1 MRLLLVEDDP
11 ALGGAIRDYLTRE
24 AYVVDWA
31 TTLAAARASLSAE
44 HGSVILDLGLPDGD
58 GLALLP
64 LVRRARR
71 AGRRADPH
79 RARPAV
85 GPVRGLDAG
94 ADDYLVK
101 PFDLP
106 ELSARLRAVAR
117 RRAGQSAPL
126 IELGALSIDP
136 AAREVRLDGVLLR
149 LTAHEYALVMAF
161 ARHPRPRAHAAP
173 ARGSD
178 LRARRGRRQQRRRGL
193 RVAAAAQARP
203 RRDQDDPRPGLP
215 VGPPGQGAAPRRT
228 RDARRRRLGHR
239 GAHTQPAGGPD
250 AAVAGRRRRQR
261 LRAAA
266 PHRHQVRRRDARNRR
281 HPDVADPAHRRPA
294 DHRRRDGRHAA
305 AGVRRPRTTASS
317 TRCATGPDACC
328 CARITRHRSRSTCRC
343 AKGWPMRRR
352 GGC

>member
-64 LVRRARR
+64 AVRQHDEPAAVLILTARDR
-71 AGRRADPH
+71 LSDR
-79 RARPAV
+79 
-85 GPVRGLDAG
+85 VRGLDAG

-106 ELSARLRAVAR
+106 ELCRPPAR
-117 RRAGQSAPL
+117 RRAPPRGPERAADRAGRAVDRSRRAR
-126 IELGALSIDP
+126 G
-136 AAREVRLDGVLLR
+136 AARRRAAAADRPRIRAGDGVR
-149 LTAHEYALVMAF
+149 AASA
-161 ARHPRPRAHAAP
+161 ARAHAAP

-203 RRDQDDPRPGLP
+203 RRDHGRS
-215 VGPPGQGAAPRRT
+215 AASAT
-228 RDARRRRLGHR
+228 SG
-239 GAHTQPAGGPD
+239 
-250 AAVAGRRRRQR
+250 AGRGWA
-261 LRAAA
+261 RAE
-266 PHRHQVRRRDARNRR
+266 
-281 HPDVADPAHRRPA
+281 ADP
-294 DHRRRDGRHAA
+294 
-305 AGVRRPRTTASS
+305 
-317 TRCATGPDACC
+317 
-328 CARITRHRSRSTCRC
+328 
-343 AKGWPMRRR
+343 
-352 GGC
+352 